1 MKKFFLFAA
10 VAMLALVGC
19 EKPKQ
24 SALDFDKVEKVATVK
39 GTLVAYVNAPGAAT
53 ETAPLA
59 GIRVYVQVAS
69 AKYQDKAEG
78 NQQFAAKTGED
89 GSFTIEVKTG
99 AKEIADAKLK
109 SEDFSYTFG
118 DKVIYYQGLDVALD
132 ALNEGD
138 IKMEY
143 VVAKEDAVL
152 NQTVGTATLQG
163 KLTYDAGAQ
172 KKADGTYEEKTHAYA
187 ANVNVIAA
195 VKYFKGEPSEVVKKF
210 TAKTNANGEF
220 SFAIPVETKGNDVE
234 LTIDQF
240 KANRT
245 VFENNAWIER
255 PYYFTMSAA
264 TPVPGLQANTVKI
277 QDLVADNKEAISE
290 DKKIVEFNVVG
301 KIFQLAEEPQ
311 KDPETKDLTGYAM
324 GKDLTNYTFTVR
336 LDYKDGAYESSIIYE
351 GNKGNKD
358 DGSFKVP
365 VKLYDG
371 WDVNK
376 VTVKIYADKTVKL
389 SEENGFTH
397 RYWKAASDHSFDMD
411 VAKYKTQPVPGIFKG
426 GKDNVLKEMA
436 ASDKQL
442 FFDLQVGDIVI
453 QFEAEDPAKVLG
465 RTSAGPANGTTILN
479 KTQYDALSDEAKKAF
494 TAIYVNGDAESNIL
508 YYKEGSFYKADIV
521 EKSSKKFLDATGGI
535 GGLW

>member
-118 DKVIYYQGLDVALD
+118 ERVIYYQGLDEALD

-195 VKYFKGEPSEVVKKF
+195 VKYFKGDPSEVVKKF

-240 KANRT
+240 KANKT
-245 VFENNAWIER
+245 VFENNAWVER
-255 PYYFTMSAA
+255 PYYYTMAA
-264 TPVPGLQANTVKI
+264 AVPVAGLQANTVKI
-277 QDLVADNKEAISE
+277 QDIVANNAEAITE
-290 DKKIVEFNVVG
+290 DKKVISFNVIG
-301 KIFQLAEEPQ
+301 NIYQMSEEAQ

-324 GKDLTNYTFTVR
+324 GKDLTNYTFTIR
-336 LDYKDGAYESSIIYE
+336 LDYKDGDYESSIIYE
-351 GNKGNKD
+351 GNKPGKE

-376 VTVKIYADKTVKL
+376 VTVKIYADRTIVL
-389 SEENGFTH
+389 TGDNGFTH
-397 RYWKAASDHSFDMD
+397 RYWKAASDHTFDID
-411 VAKYKTQPVPGIFKG
+411 VKKYKTQSVPGIFKG
-426 GKDNVLKEMA
+426 GKDNVLKSIG

-442 FFDLQVGDIVI
+442 YFDLQVGDII
-453 QFEAEDPAKVLG
+453 IPFEAEDPAKVLG
-465 RTSAGPANGTTILN
+465 RTGMGLT
-479 KTQYDALSDEAKKAF
+479 KTEYDALSAEEKAKYTKTLYVGGDGDSDKRYF
-494 TAIYVNGDAESNIL
+494 KESDIYE
-508 YYKEGSFYKADIV
+508 ADIV
-521 EKSSKKFLDATGGI
+521 EKGGKKFLDATGGI
-535 GGLW
+535 PGLW

>member
-245 VFENNAWIER
+245 TFENNAWIER

-264 TPVPGLQANTVKI
+264 TPVVGLQANTVKI

-301 KIFQLAEEPQ
+301 KIFQMAEEAQ

-324 GKDLTNYTFTVR
+324 GKELTNYTFTVR
-336 LDYKDGAYESSIIYE
+336 LDYKDGTYESSIIYE
-351 GNKGNKD
+351 GNKANKD

-411 VAKYKTQPVPGIFKG
+411 VKKYKTQSVQGIFKG
-426 GKDNVLKEMA
+426 GKDNVLKEVT

-442 FFDLQVGDIVI
+442 FFDLVIAEDIVI
-453 QFEAEDPAKVLG
+453 PFEAEDPAKVLG
-465 RTSAGPANGTTILN
+465 RTGLGITKA
-479 KTQYDALSDEAKKAF
+479 QYDALSVSEQAEYD
-494 TAIYVNGDAESNIL
+494 IVNRFLYFGGDGDSD
-508 YYKEGSFYKADIV
+508 KRFYKKGEIYDADVV
-521 EKSSKKFLDATGGI
+521 EKGGKKFLDATGGI